1 MISDE
6 QIKALTLFLKPRM
19 GKKRFLHS
27 VNVAYE
33 ARKLAKRYGADEDKA
48 FVAGYLHDCAK
59 ELDTEKQRGLAE
71 RCELPPE
78 AAELA
83 APPLLHAIAGAV
95 AVREELHINDDDI
108 YAAIRYHTTG
118 APEMTLLGQII
129 YLADLVSED
138 RDYKDVKRMRKI
150 AYEDIS
156 EAMLEALKF
165 SISDSIKKENS
176 IMRCTWLA
184 YNEYADKLR
193 STHSA
198 NSKKR

>member
-6 QIKALTLFLKPRM
+6 QIKVLTAFLKPRM

-27 VNVAYE
+27 ANVAYE

-59 ELDTEKQRGLAE
+59 ELDAAEQRRLAE
-71 RCELPPE
+71 KCSLAPE
-78 AAELA
+78 ATELA

-95 AVREELHINDDDI
+95 AVKDELHINDDDI

-118 APEMTLLGQII
+118 APEMSLLGKII

-150 AYEDIS
+150 AYEDID

-176 IMRCTWLA
+176 ITRCTWLA

-193 STHSA
+193 SVHNS
-198 NSKKR
+198 NSKKK